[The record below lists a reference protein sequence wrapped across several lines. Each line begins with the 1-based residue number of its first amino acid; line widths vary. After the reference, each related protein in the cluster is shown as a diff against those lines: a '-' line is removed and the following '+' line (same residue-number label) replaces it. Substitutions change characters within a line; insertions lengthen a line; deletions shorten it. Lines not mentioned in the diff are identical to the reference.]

1 MRPRTVLMLAT
12 VATLFTCRD
21 SGGQRAL
28 LLRCQLSALESPR
41 LGGPVRLRWELAN
54 DSSFAVSVL
63 AWQTPLEGFRGPI
76 FTVTRDG
83 AEVAY
88 LGPVVKRADPTA
100 ESYVRLPAGGGAI
113 REVDLAEAYDLT
125 APGRYRVTFAGG
137 LLDVAPEGV
146 AVPRGRGGLEA
157 VGLDCPPLEFTLSP

>member
-1 MRPRTVLMLAT
+1 MLPRIVLMLAT
-12 VATLFTCRD
+12 LALLCACRD
-21 SGGQRAL
+21 SGGQRQV
-28 LLRCQLSALESPR
+28 LLRCQLSALEAPR

-76 FTVTRDG
+76 FAVTRDG
-83 AEVAY
+83 EEVAY

-113 REVDLAEAYDLT
+113 REVDLAEAYDL
-125 APGRYRVTFAGG
+125 AVPGRYRVTFPGG

-146 AVPRGRGGLEA
+146 AVPRGRAGLEP
-157 VGLDCPPLEFTLSP
+157 VGLECPPLEINLAP